1 MQPISN
7 RKQIFLISSLL
18 SNANPGTC
26 YKNPGKPSCMDLYL
40 TNSSLSF
47 QNSSSVFTGLS
58 DFHKLVLTAFKTIFV
73 KSKPKE
79 LSYRDYK
86 DFNHGCFEKDL
97 KCALSTSEKINYQEF
112 DKTFIDILNKHVPMK
127 KKLVRPNKAPCMTK
141 ALRKAI
147 MRRSKL
153 ETKYFKLKTNDTL
166 KAYKKQKNYCSRLH
180 KKERRESVI
189 CC

>member
-1 MQPISN
+1 MFVTNIQSKANIFNKFFTEQCKPRYLLQKP
-7 RKQIFLISSLL
+7 RKAKLYGFVFDKQLIKL
-18 SNANPGTC
+18 SKQFVC
-26 YKNPGKPSCMDLYL
+26 FYW
-40 TNSSLSF
+40 
-47 QNSSSVFTGLS
+47 

>member
-1 MQPISN
+1 
-7 RKQIFLISSLL
+7 
-18 SNANPGTC
+18 
-26 YKNPGKPSCMDLYL
+26 MDLYF

-58 DFHKLVLTAFKTIFV
+58 DFHKLVLTAFKTFLI

-86 DFNHGCFEKDL
+86 DFNQGCFEKDL
-97 KCALSTSEKINYQEF
+97 KSALSTSEKINYQEF
-112 DKTFIDILNKHVPMK
+112 DKTFIEILNNHVPMK
-127 KKLVRPNKAPCMTK
+127 RKLVRPNQAPCMAKT
-141 ALRKAI
+141 LRKAI

-166 KAYKKQKNYCSRLH
+166 KAYEKQKNYCSRLH

>member
-1 MQPISN
+1 
-7 RKQIFLISSLL
+7 
-18 SNANPGTC
+18 
-26 YKNPGKPSCMDLYL
+26 MDLYL

-73 KSKPKE
+73 KFKPKE

-97 KCALSTSEKINYQEF
+97 ECALSTSEKINYQEF